1 MRNGFNGVIH
11 AHPALRGRTG
21 PNDSLR
27 RIPAASPISAATA
40 PSDESLCSHTPP
52 TRPMKV
58 PDIAAPGELQTSR
71 YARDVLAGLRRVATL
86 VARGVSPSEVFFAVA
101 DEIARCMEAS
111 NASVSRFDGDGTLV
125 LLALGRI
132 DPTVKNKPLIGERFS
147 LEGNNVAATVARVGR
162 AARQDSSQNASG
174 PVAAWIREMG
184 FRCTV
189 GAPIIVD
196 GRVWGMAAVA
206 SSGPEPLP
214 PDTEARISDF
224 ANLVAAAIVNAA
236 SRAELLA
243 GRDELSVLA
252 EQQASLRRVAT
263 LVARGVDSSAVF
275 CAVAEEL
282 SGWLG
287 VHHHAVLFRYE
298 PDGAGVLL
306 GAGGYDPEL
315 AKIPVGERFTLDGE
329 SVAAKVFRT
338 GRPARM
344 DSYEN
349 APGSI
354 AMRFGVLGLCR
365 AVGAPIIVDGRL
377 WGTAIIGASR
387 PDGEPLPPD
396 TEARIGDFADLVA
409 TAIANAQTHLELSAS
424 RARIVAAADDARRGF
439 ERDLHDGAQQQLV
452 ALGLKLGT
460 AHASVPSELHALKEQ
475 TAGILS
481 GLAGISQEVQRIS
494 RGIHPAILSSGGLGP
509 ALKVLARRCTV
520 PVELDLGVDGRLPES
535 VEVAAYYVVAEA
547 LTNAAKHARA
557 SDVRVF
563 AETEDAN
570 LVLSIQDNGIGGAD
584 VTKGSGLI
592 GLKDRVEA
600 LGGQMKILSTH
611 TGSGTS
617 LLVTMPLDVN

>member
-1 MRNGFNGVIH
+1 
-11 AHPALRGRTG
+11 
-21 PNDSLR
+21 
-27 RIPAASPISAATA
+27 
-40 PSDESLCSHTPP
+40 
-52 TRPMKV
+52 MKV

-132 DPTVKNKPLIGERFS
+132 DPAVKNKPLIGERFS

-162 AARQDSSQNASG
+162 PARQDSSQNASG

-236 SRAELLA
+236 SRAEMLA
-243 GRDELSVLA
+243 GRNELSVLA

-387 PDGEPLPPD
+387 PDGQPLPPD
-396 TEARIGDFADLVA
+396 TQARIGDFADLVA
-409 TAIANAQTHLELSAS
+409 TAIANAQTRLELSAS

-547 LTNAAKHARA
+547 LTNAVKHARA
-557 SDVRVF
+557 SDVNVC
-563 AETEDAN
+563 AQTEGAN
-570 LVLSIQDNGIGGAD
+570 LVLSIRDNGIGGAD

-600 LGGQMKILSTH
+600 LGGQMKILSAH